1 MDEIVS
7 AVTRVTDIMSEIAS
21 ASDEQSRGIDQ
32 IGVAVTEMDKVTQQ
46 NAALVEQS
54 AAAAASLEE
63 QASRLTQAVSVFH
76 IQGRELEAGAQT
88 SIMVPLHSHA
98 QKNQQIMSV
107 MTGKHF
113 SVIEILLGRSL
124 I

>member
-1 MDEIVS
+1 NEIVS

-54 AAAAASLEE
+54 AAAAASLED
-63 QASRLTQAVSVFH
+63 QASKLTQAVSVFH
-76 IQGRELEAGAQT
+76 IQSGELKNSIKT
-88 SIMVPLHSHA
+88 STVVPL
-98 QKNQQIMSV
+98 QRPDIKKPTDN
-107 MTGKHF
+107 TGDAWEAF
-113 SVIEILLGRSL
+113 
-124 I
+124 

>member
-1 MDEIVS
+1 RAGETMNEIVS

-76 IQGRELEAGAQT
+76 IQGRELEASAQT

-98 QKNQQIMSV
+98 QKKSTNNVSDDWE
-107 MTGKHF
+107 TF
-113 SVIEILLGRSL
+113 
-124 I
+124 